1 MMIAPD
7 TYYEL
12 ELKGSSKTHILKE
25 IRSLRKEIEEQKE
38 KIEYSRIE
46 LTRWVK
52 PSPFVIIE
60 MNRLYL
66 KEAKRA
72 LEELNETYKPSRIE
86 RKGLEFNENI
96 NDLKSVRLEMGY
108 LFRGYMSSEIDLSKT
123 DPIIAVTDF
132 DNKLLNRFSV
142 KKDCFLKS
150 LSDFYIGE
158 WQSDYDPL
166 RFGKGIL
173 DGIQWTLKFAY
184 DGKHKEVEISGSN
197 DYPYNF
203 KEFLELL
210 KLGKYF
216 DIVL

>member
-1 MMIAPD
+1 MMISPD
-7 TYYEL
+7 AYYEL
-12 ELKGSSKTHILKE
+12 ELKGRSKTHILKE
-25 IRSLRKEIEEQKE
+25 VRSLRKEIEEQKE

-46 LTRWVK
+46 PARWMK

-72 LEELNETYKPSRIE
+72 LEDLDEIYKPSRIE

-96 NDLKSVRLEMGY
+96 NDLKLVRLEIGY

-123 DPIIAVTDF
+123 DLITVTDF
-132 DNKLLNRFSV
+132 DGKLLNRFSV
-142 KKDCFLKS
+142 NKDSFLKS

-166 RFGKGIL
+166 RFGEGIL

-184 DGKHKEVEISGSN
+184 DGKHKEIEISGSN

-210 KLGKYF
+210 KLDQYF

>member
-1 MMIAPD
+1 MMISPD
-7 TYYEL
+7 AYYDL
-12 ELKGSSKTHILKE
+12 ELKGRSKTHVLKE

-38 KIEYSRIE
+38 KIEYSRIK
-46 LTRWVK
+46 LARWMK

-66 KEAKRA
+66 KEAKKA
-72 LEELNETYKPSRIE
+72 LEELNEIYKPSRIE
-86 RKGLEFNENI
+86 ERGLKFNENI
-96 NDLKSVRLEMGY
+96 YDLKSVRLEMGY

-123 DPIIAVTDF
+123 DPIITVTDF
-132 DNKLLNRFSV
+132 DSKLLNRFSV
-142 KKDCFLKS
+142 NKDSFLKS

-158 WQSDYDPL
+158 WQLDYDPL
-166 RFGKGIL
+166 RFGEGIL

-184 DGKHKEVEISGSN
+184 DGKHKEIEISGSN

-210 KLGKYF
+210 KLDKYF

>member
-52 PSPFVIIE
+52 PSPFAIIE

-108 LFRGYMSSEIDLSKT
+108 LFRGYMSSEILIGKT
-123 DPIIAVTDF
+123 DSNITVTDY
-132 DNKLLNRFSV
+132 DDKELNRFSM
-142 KKDCFLKS
+142 DNDSFFKS
-150 LSDFYIGE
+150 LSDLYIGE
-158 WQSDYDPL
+158 WQ
-166 RFGKGIL
+166 KM
-173 DGIQWTLKFAY
+173 
-184 DGKHKEVEISGSN
+184 
-197 DYPYNF
+197 
-203 KEFLELL
+203 
-210 KLGKYF
+210 
-216 DIVL
+216 